1 MQKISQYRENKFEWL
16 IYLSIISIFI
26 ANIKIYIPVFAGTIM
41 YFVYVIKKEKLKL
54 KIKKW
59 NKSLTIFMLI
69 GILSTG
75 VSIITNGMKIDLTL
89 LIKLILNLSYL
100 LAIGVFVETKNI
112 EFNKQRLVM
121 VIEIIIILNFIQ
133 VIYLYLSRGLLDEF
147 LSGTLTKS
155 SDSAYILN
163 GTNVIGE
170 INKNIWASKLAIVY
184 VFYVY
189 VASNKIYNIKKIR
202 KISVLLAG
210 GIAILLILSRTA
222 QLAII
227 IPIVYLVFKG
237 INQLKPKIKIPIF
250 IGSTIIVIIIGFIFF
265 TKFFHISFDMTDGGY
280 TRLVIWMNTGNELIK
295 TNFVIGNGIGYSS
308 YFIQNVIGRSESNVH
323 NVFLNILFEFG
334 VIGIVVYFKFLYELL
349 KENIKYFKVDK
360 LVMIILPIFIIC
372 NLQYLGYDN
381 DLVIG
386 FVLIM
391 IINKIESNKNLCSKK
406 GEEKI

>member
-26 ANIKIYIPVFAGTIM
+26 ANIKIYIPIFAGTIM
-41 YFVYVIKKEKLKL
+41 YFAYVIKKEKLKL

-59 NKSLTIFMLI
+59 NKSLTIFMMI
-69 GILSTG
+69 GVLSTG
-75 VSIITNGMKIDLTL
+75 ISIIANGMRIEPTL

-100 LAIGVFVETKNI
+100 LIISIFVETKNI
-112 EFNKQRLVM
+112 EFNMQRLVR

-133 VIYLYLSRGLLDEF
+133 VMYLYLSRGLLDDF

-163 GTNVIGE
+163 GTNIIGE

-189 VASNKIYNIKKIR
+189 FASNKLYNIKKIR
-202 KISVLLAG
+202 KIFILLAG
-210 GIAILLILSRTA
+210 GITILLILSRTA

-227 IPIVYLVFKG
+227 IPIIYLVFKE
-237 INQLKPKIKIPIF
+237 INQLKPKIKIPI
-250 IGSTIIVIIIGFIFF
+250 IVTSIVVLIIIGFIFF

-280 TRLVIWMNTGNELIK
+280 TRLVIWMNTGNELLK
-295 TNFVIGNGIGYSS
+295 TNFVIGNGIGYSG

-334 VIGIVVYFKFLYELL
+334 VVGIVVYFKFLYELL
-349 KENIKYFKVDK
+349 KENIKCFKIDK
-360 LVMIILPIFIIC
+360 IIIILLPIFIIC

-381 DLVIG
+381 DLIIG
-386 FVLIM
+386 FILII
-391 IINKIESNKNLCSKK
+391 IINKIESNKNMCYKN
-406 GEEKI
+406 GG